1 MAVKPVPSMTAI
13 PPFPALSDR
22 AAGTYNSKAFEFG
35 THLATKFNAEFLALA
50 GNVRDNA
57 TDAATSASTANTRAN
72 AAAGSASAAAESAG
86 VAEGH
91 SNTALERAN
100 LAGQR
105 AGAAADSATAAAGSA
120 TASEASR
127 IQADKRYLGA
137 KAGAPTKDNQ
147 GAALQAGAV
156 YYDTTAKKVMT
167 WDGNAWVTG
176 ITATVVTG
184 VESVDGMRGELT
196 TKRINGASIF
206 GSGDLTVGMKK
217 VTRTLP
223 TKLLTA
229 DNGTW
234 FSLSGSMMQPFDT
247 PALLGNTWS
256 CFISNDG
263 TGNITIPAS
272 DGRTNWIMYPGEAR
286 IFFSDGAAITSYVL
300 RAYCLR
306 SQSSGTFIKPPGYNH
321 HQVRGIG
328 GGQGGG
334 GGGGGASGSF
344 YAGLIGGSGGSG
356 GAGGVSGVLAEAL
369 FPDAAVPNSVPW
381 FIGAGGIGG
390 AGGTGGAAQTSG
402 ANGFNGSSGKAGSVG
417 NPTTFGTQG
426 TTCFLAADGGNAS
439 ANGGTPGYSAG
450 GGPSV
455 LASGATPLT
464 ATSAGA
470 AVISYPAVPGGDSVA
485 GMSGTPAANG
495 VTSSTPGAGGQGG
508 SSSSSPV
515 TVTVVSGAVG
525 GTGTSV
531 RGVAG
536 GNGANVAT
544 KAAAGCGGAGGG
556 GGSGSAGA
564 GASGTGNA
572 ASAKAGDGGNG
583 GQGGDGQIEITGFI

>member
-1 MAVKPVPSMTAI
+1 MAVKPVPPMTAI

-35 THLATKFNAEFLALA
+35 THMATKFNSEFLALA

-57 TDAATSASTANTRAN
+57 TDAAASASTANARAN
-72 AAAGSASAAAESAG
+72 AAAGSASTAGESAG
-86 VAEGH
+86 VAEEH

-147 GAALQAGAV
+147 GAALQAGAI

-167 WDGNAWVTG
+167 WDGSAWVTG

-184 VESVDGMRGELT
+184 VASVDGMTGELT

-234 FSLSGSMMQPFDT
+234 FSLSGSMTQPFDT

-286 IFFSDGAAITSYVL
+286 IFFSDGVAITSYVL

-306 SQSSGTFIKPPGYNH
+306 SQSSGTFIRPPGYNH
-321 HQVRGIG
+321 HRVRAIG

-344 YAGLIGGSGGSG
+344 YSGLKGGSGGSG
-356 GAGGVSGVLAEAL
+356 GAGGVSGVPAEAV
-369 FPDAAVPNSVPW
+369 FPDAAVPSSVPW

-390 AGGTGGAAQTSG
+390 TGGTGGAGQTSG
-402 ANGFNGSSGKAGSVG
+402 ANGISGSNGNTGAAG

-426 TTCFLAADGGNAS
+426 TTCFLTAAGGSAS
-439 ANGGTPGYSAG
+439 TNGGAAGNTAYPGLGVQAG
-450 GGPSV
+450 
-455 LASGATPLT
+455 GATPL
-464 ATSAGA
+464 SASSNGA
-470 AVISYPAVPGGDSVA
+470 VVISYPSVPGGDSA
-485 GMSGTPAANG
+485 LGGEGSPAANG
-495 VTSSTPGAGGQGG
+495 VSSSNPGVGSQGG
-508 SSSSSPV
+508 SSSTSSV
-515 TVTVVSGAVG
+515 TATVVNGGLG
-525 GTGTSV
+525 GTAASV
-531 RGVAG
+531 RGTVG
-536 GNGANVAT
+536 GNGTSVAT
-544 KAAAGCGGAGGG
+544 KAGIGCGGAGGG

-564 GASGTGNA
+564 GMNTGNA
-572 ASAKAGDGGNG
+572 ASAKGGDGGTG
-583 GQGGDGQIEITGFI
+583 GSGGDGQIEITGFI